1 MASTDR
7 KIMYY
12 PIGWVIP
19 IENLII
25 ILPVL
30 HYDIAIIFPC
40 QFCTD
45 KGIEFEVVLV

>member
-7 KIMYY
+7 KIISY
-12 PIGWVIP
+12 PVRWVIL

-25 ILPVL
+25 IR
-30 HYDIAIIFPC
+30 AIIFPC

-45 KGIEFEVVLV
+45 KGIEF